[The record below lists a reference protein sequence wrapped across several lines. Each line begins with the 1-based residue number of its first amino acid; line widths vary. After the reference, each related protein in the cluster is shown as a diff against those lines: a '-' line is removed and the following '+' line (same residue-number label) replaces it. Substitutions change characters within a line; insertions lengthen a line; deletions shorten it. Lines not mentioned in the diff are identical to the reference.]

1 MKTYKSN
8 QFIQTVLKITE
19 ADQSDLQTFQVS
31 KNLEKQ
37 ITHKN
42 DYQAKNNVIN
52 VINKIVNQSQIKDQ
66 YKKLWINTTKQRS
79 MQDLTKSNIFSCGM
93 DN

>member
-19 ADQSDLQTFQVS
+19 ADQSDFQMSQVS
-31 KNLEKQ
+31 KNLETQ
-37 ITHKN
+37 ISHKN

-52 VINKIVNQSQIKDQ
+52 VINKIVNQSQIT
-66 YKKLWINTTKQRS
+66 KLWMNTTKPRS
-79 MQDLTKSNIFSCGM
+79 MQDLTNSNIFSCGM